1 MSLITEFTSSI
12 RLYAYSDK
20 SVLLVTPPDWGK
32 ENSTTIKTFGKFG
45 TNFKINEE
53 KTCGWIIPKFKQD
66 EAVSKVSSLLKGSQ
80 PSRSSSPAE
89 SQLSEE
95 SFVFDDE
102 DDTPKPSLLR
112 ARTLGVSMSK
122 LQKEEEKLSDPFS
135 LCADMKKYMTGIFH
149 YREKMVGTW
158 KHYFMAGPKEKVAE
172 EVEKIIAQY
181 HPHGYSTGV
190 NIDISSGTYRAVI
203 MSHSMSCD

>member
-12 RLYAYSDK
+12 RLYAYSEK

-32 ENSTTIKTFGKFG
+32 ENSTTLKTFGKFG

-53 KTCGWIIPKFKQD
+53 KTWGWIIPKFKQD
-66 EAVSKVSSLLKGSQ
+66 EAVSKVESLLKGSR
-80 PSRSSSPAE
+80 PRPSSPAE
-89 SQLSEE
+89 SQLSDE
-95 SFVFDDE
+95 SFAFDDE

-112 ARTLGVSMSK
+112 AKTLGVSMTK
-122 LQKEEEKLSDPFS
+122 LQKEEEKLRDPFS
-135 LCADMKKYMTGIFH
+135 LCADIKKYMTSGGFH
-149 YREKMVGTW
+149 FREKTIGTW
-158 KHYFMAGPKEKVAE
+158 KHYFMAGSREKVSE

-181 HPHGYSTGV
+181 HPQGYSTGID
-190 NIDISSGTYRAVI
+190 IDISSGLSRAVI